1 MSEHDVRMVECV
13 KLHKQA
19 PGLKRPPIPGELG
32 QQIYASISQEAW
44 QQWLQRQTMFIN
56 EYHLNLTEFEARQ
69 FLQDQMQ
76 AFLFADE
83 DSKPAGYV
91 AEEKA
96 EKLD

>member
-1 MSEHDVRMVECV
+1 MSESTTHNVECV
-13 KLHKQA
+13 KLHKLA
-19 PGLKRPPIPGELG
+19 SGLKRPPIPGELG
-32 QQIYASISQEAW
+32 KQIYDTISQEAW

-76 AFLFADE
+76 AFLFGNE
-83 DSKPAGYV
+83 DKMPEGYV
-91 AEEKA
+91 AAE